1 MCKRSHLSFSAAM
14 DHSQAQRP
22 HLLTAHAEGSKSAH
36 VTGPQIL
43 HPVAR
48 HNVKAFFFFGCFCNK
63 EQQQMQQTH
72 YL

>member
-1 MCKRSHLSFSAAM
+1 MWARSHLSFSIAM

-22 HLLTAHAEGSKSAH
+22 HLLTAHAKGSKGTH

-48 HNVKAFFFFGCFCNK
+48 DSVTAFS
-63 EQQQMQQTH
+63 
-72 YL
+72 LLL